1 MPVPKVS
8 RFYIKIQTWVDVFIQ
23 NQKMLVPTG
32 YAKHI
37 PINLKQIILFE
48 TKFHWQIVS
57 NKIPKLYLWNY
68 FLQIQ
73 LAQWQRVRES
83 EEERNREE
91 IQKKTERGSLKVE
104 SERERGR
111 AENERTRENLNYTTI
126 HSLVCI
132 LWAKYQC
139 TCWRSLFW
147 HLWTVS
153 EKVTILA
160 FATLPPI
167 S

>member
-8 RFYIKIQTWVDVFIQ
+8 RFYIKIQTWVDIFIQ

-48 TKFHWQIVS
+48 TKFHWQIV
-57 NKIPKLYLWNY
+57 
-68 FLQIQ
+68 
-73 LAQWQRVRES
+73 AQWQRVRES